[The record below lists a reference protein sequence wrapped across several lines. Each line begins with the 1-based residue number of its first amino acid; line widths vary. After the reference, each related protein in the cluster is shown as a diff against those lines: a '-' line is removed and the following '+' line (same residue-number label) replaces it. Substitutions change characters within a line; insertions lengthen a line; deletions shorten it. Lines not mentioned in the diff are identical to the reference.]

1 MITENNIGVNL
12 GFANNRF
19 PEPEVWTKIV
29 DEDMNIRNVQFVADG
44 IKKSVNSVTSK

>member
-1 MITENNIGVNL
+1 MTMITENNIGVNL

-29 DEDMNIRNVQFVADG
+29 DEDI
-44 IKKSVNSVTSK
+44 VTLLL